1 MQNKDD
7 NLSSIDPF
15 LNALKT
21 AIKANGENQNLD
33 CFVEDVL
40 KNLENSQSSTNDLE
54 IQKDKAQV
62 TSILQNK
69 NHLTVELFNKYC
81 CFSQAQIKL
90 LIKLKIISIKNGSV
104 YFGMVYSIPL
114 VSAAILISLF
124 TSMSIAIAMAILLN
138 PFPGVWLW
146 SFAFGIGGFIG
157 IGIGMT
163 LDRSFRIYK
172 LIDKL
177 ESLISLLPLISR
189 KIV

>member
-1 MQNKDD
+1 MKNYDD
-7 NLSSIDPF
+7 NLSSIQPF
-15 LNALKT
+15 LNALNI

-40 KNLENSQSSTNDLE
+40 KNLENSQSSTNNLE
-54 IQKDKAQV
+54 IKRDKAQV
-62 TSILQNK
+62 TSILHNK

-81 CFSQAQIKL
+81 CFSEAQIKL
-90 LIKLKIISIKNGSV
+90 LLKLKIITIKNGSV

-114 VSAAILISLF
+114 LSAIILISLF
-124 TSMSIAIAMAILLN
+124 TLMSVAIAIAILFN
-138 PFPGVWLW
+138 PFPGIWLW
-146 SFAFGIGGFIG
+146 SLAYGIGGFIG

-163 LDRSFRIYK
+163 LDRSFKIYK